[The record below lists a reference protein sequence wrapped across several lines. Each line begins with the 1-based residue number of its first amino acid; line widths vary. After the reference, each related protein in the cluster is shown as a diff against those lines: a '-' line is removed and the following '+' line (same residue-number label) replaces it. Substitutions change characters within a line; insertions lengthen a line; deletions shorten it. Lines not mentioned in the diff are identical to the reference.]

1 MELVAANVA
10 LILVI
15 TVISSFCLFAVVW
28 PLISKKKD
36 KE

>member
-15 TVISSFCLFAVVW
+15 TFISGFCVFAVLW